1 MKTRLLLAMTCMAAL
16 AACNSNKDSS
26 NASNATTTTSSNGA
40 AAAPADNAAAGRTV
54 DPNLAQEMA
63 LAVNMLKPQLPL
75 RQGPVTITNLEANGA
90 EIIHTMEVP
99 QDLTEET
106 FQRFRD
112 QLPVQAC
119 ANAQMRR
126 LLERGG
132 TTTYKIRDSGGEEFT
147 ASVSTCS

>member
-1 MKTRLLLAMTCMAAL
+1 MKTRLLLAITCVAAL
-16 AACNSNKDSS
+16 VACNSNKGNST
-26 NASNATTTTSSNGA
+26 ASNSSTSGNSA
-40 AAAPADNAAAGRTV
+40 AAAPDGNSNAGRTV
-54 DPNLAQEMA
+54 DPSLAQEMS

-75 RQGPVTITNLEANGA
+75 KQGPVTITDLEANGP

-112 QLPVQAC
+112 QLPIQAC
-119 ANAQMRR
+119 ANPQMRR